1 MIFVDFK
8 QAYDSVNKQQLWTV
22 LTNFKIPEKLVKII
36 EICNSNTYCKVR
48 Y

>member
-8 QAYDSVNKQQLWTV
+8 KAYDSVNSQQLWIA
-22 LTNFKIPEKLVKII
+22 LRNFGIPEKLVEMIK
-36 EICNSNTYCKVR
+36 ICNSNTYCEVR